1 MICICDNVCGVVVLM
16 CGEAV
21 LCVCVVVF
29 VFKFVFVV
37 VHAMHATRYLYHAR
51 GGPVTRR
58 RMEGEEKR

>member
-1 MICICDNVCGVVVLM
+1 M
-16 CGEAV
+16 

-37 VHAMHATRYLYHAR
+37 VHAMHVTRYLYHVR
-51 GGPVTRR
+51 GGPVTRM